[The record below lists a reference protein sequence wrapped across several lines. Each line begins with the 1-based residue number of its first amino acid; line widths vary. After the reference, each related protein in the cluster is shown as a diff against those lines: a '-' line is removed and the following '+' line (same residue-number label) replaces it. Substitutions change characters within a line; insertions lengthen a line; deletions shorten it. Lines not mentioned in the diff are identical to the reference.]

1 MTKRDRDRRDDRRDS
16 QPDQEQ
22 GYRMGDGDPQE
33 GESLTALK
41 GILAKVASLLKP
53 MQLTQEESI
62 RLVEQMYESFLDM
75 DVKLAGES
83 DETRKSQVLSHI
95 QNVVVKRDADRL
107 VVEYPPAQAQAPERV
122 EAASAEPRPAGAP
135 AAAATQAAPPVAR
148 RPAPRP
154 SPAPRLSP
162 APRPES
168 AEGTGSDGDRPDG
181 DRPDTPAERPSP
193 AVQTDTPDADPVT

>member
-1 MTKRDRDRRDDRRDS
+1 
-16 QPDQEQ
+16 
-22 GYRMGDGDPQE
+22 MGDGDPQE

-75 DVKLAGES
+75 DMKLAGES

-95 QNVVVKRDADRL
+95 QNVVVKRDGDRL
-107 VVEYPPAQAQAPERV
+107 AVEYPPQAQAPERV
-122 EAASAEPRPAGAP
+122 EAASAEPRPGGAP
-135 AAAATQAAPPVAR
+135 PAATTQAAPPAER

-154 SPAPRLSP
+154 SPAPRPGP

-168 AEGTGSDGDRPDG
+168 AEGTGSDGDRPDT
-181 DRPDTPAERPSP
+181 RAERPRP
-193 AVQTDTPDADPVT
+193 AVQTDTPGADPVT